1 MFTDFAFWIW
11 MLFFEDCFK
20 LDYFNLFWESLI
32 NCWLWLYFMFLDM
45 FLLLLALLKVDL
57 ISYYSLIYYY
67 DYSSSSIKIYIFC
80 FPRVVLGLIGLD
92 YNDAVGLIEA
102 IIAVVVFNDDAN
114 TFRSFLHE
122 FILIF
127 IIF

>member
-1 MFTDFAFWIW
+1 
-11 MLFFEDCFK
+11 
-20 LDYFNLFWESLI
+20 
-32 NCWLWLYFMFLDM
+32 MFLDM

-102 IIAVVVFNDDAN
+102 IIAVVDVDDAN

>member
-1 MFTDFAFWIW
+1 
-11 MLFFEDCFK
+11 
-20 LDYFNLFWESLI
+20 
-32 NCWLWLYFMFLDM
+32 MFLDM

-92 YNDAVGLIEA
+92 YNDAVGLDYNDAVGLIEA
-102 IIAVVVFNDDAN
+102 IIAVVDVVFNDDAN

>member
-1 MFTDFAFWIW
+1 
-11 MLFFEDCFK
+11 
-20 LDYFNLFWESLI
+20 
-32 NCWLWLYFMFLDM
+32 MFLDM

-80 FPRVVLGLIGLD
+80 FPRVVLGRIGLD